1 MEDIT
6 LGQYGLPVLL
16 TIFLALIYK
25 FVPVEFPDKYKSLIA
40 ILVGIGLSLVAVWYK
55 GLAWTPVVIVDHV
68 LYGLMLGASAVGI
81 YELQRTA
88 TNPRE

>member
-1 MEDIT
+1 MEEVS
-6 LGQYGLPVLL
+6 LGKYALAPLL
-16 TIFLALIYK
+16 TIILALIYK
-25 FVPVEFPDKYKSLIA
+25 FVPVEFSDKYKALIA
-40 ILVGIGLSLVAVWYK
+40 IVLAIALSIVAALYK
-55 GLAWTPVVIVDHV
+55 GLDMSVVVIVDYS